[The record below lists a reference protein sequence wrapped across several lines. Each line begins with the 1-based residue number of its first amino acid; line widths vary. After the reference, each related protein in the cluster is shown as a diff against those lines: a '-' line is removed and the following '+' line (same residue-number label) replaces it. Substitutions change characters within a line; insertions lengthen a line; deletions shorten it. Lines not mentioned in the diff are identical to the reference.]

1 MGSSARIAVS
11 AALAIP
17 VAIALF
23 FIMHSLV
30 SRDFQQ
36 EDVKARKIAD
46 IVVPD
51 KTIETNLKE
60 VKPEKVDDPEEPPPD
75 LEPIQFDTQLDMN
88 VANMAPTTGINLNLS
103 TSGMSSGDGEYL
115 PIVKVAPIYPR
126 RAQTRGISGY
136 CIVEYTVT
144 KTGSIRD
151 PFAVD
156 CQPSG
161 IFESASVKAAL
172 KFKYKPRVVDGE
184 PIEVA
189 GVQNKFTYELEN

>member
-36 EDVKARKIAD
+36 EDIKARKIAD

-60 VKPEKVDDPEEPPPD
+60 VKPEKVEDPEEPPPD
-75 LEPIQFDTQLDMN
+75 LEPIQFGAYDGHQPESERFWH
-88 VANMAPTTGINLNLS
+88 VVRGWRVFAHCQ
-103 TSGMSSGDGEYL
+103 SGAYL
-115 PIVKVAPIYPR
+115 PT
-126 RAQTRGISGY
+126 QGTDTRH
-136 CIVEYTVT
+136 
-144 KTGSIRD
+144 
-151 PFAVD
+151 F
-156 CQPSG
+156 
-161 IFESASVKAAL
+161 
-172 KFKYKPRVVDGE
+172 RVLHC
-184 PIEVA
+184 
-189 GVQNKFTYELEN
+189 GVHGD